1 MNGDS
6 DDLWLTLVRQ
16 KVAKTEF
23 GIVQIV
29 IHGSRVVRI
38 ERTEKLLIPHSDE
51 EGDKTK
57 GEL

>member
-6 DDLWLTLVRQ
+6 DDAWLAIVRQ
-16 KVAKTEF
+16 NVAKTEF

-29 IHGSRVVRI
+29 IHDSRVVRI
-38 ERTEKLLIPHSDE
+38 ERTEKLLIPQND
-51 EGDKTK
+51 DLRAK